1 MTVRSTIQII
11 DYGAGNI
18 ASVANMIDYVGGTP
32 EIVDSPDQLKC
43 DVKILLPGVG
53 AFDHGMACLEEGGW
67 LPALNECVEAKRT
80 PTLGICLGMQLM
92 CNTSEEGQRPG
103 LGWIDASVRK
113 FVFPVD
119 SALKVPH
126 MGWNRVFASQPD
138 ELFSDDPGI
147 EKRFY
152 FVHSYYV
159 SCANEKDIILTCHHG
174 HDFVAGFHRDNIWG
188 LQFHPEKS
196 HRFGME
202 VFRRFLEV

>member
-1 MTVRSTIQII
+1 MAAQPRIQII

-32 EIVDSPDQLKC
+32 EIVNSPEQLEC
-43 DVKILLPGVG
+43 GVKILLPGVG
-53 AFDHGMACLEEGGW
+53 AFDYGMSCLEQGKW
-67 LPALNECVEAKRT
+67 LPVLEKCVKTERI

-92 CNTSEEGQRPG
+92 CKASSEGHRPG
-103 LGWIDASVRK
+103 LGWIDANVHRFA
-113 FVFPVD
+113 FV
-119 SALKVPH
+119 SETGLKVPH
-126 MGWNRVFASQPD
+126 MGWNRVSITRPD
-138 ELFSDDPGI
+138 QLVSDDLDT

-159 SCANEKDIILTCHHG
+159 RCERDEDVILKCHHG
-174 HDFVAGFHRDNIWG
+174 HDFVAGFHRGNIWG

-196 HRFGME
+196 HKFGME